1 MLDKLHYIGIVNFKH
16 DKSYMFTTDY
26 FVNFKHMTSPICLL
40 QIILGSASNNIY
52 FQAVQLLKAMN
63 WDMEGPV
70 CYSSL
75 SAIVNHLLRQPLNAE
90 REGMYDDIQN
100 E

>member
-1 MLDKLHYIGIVNFKH
+1 
-16 DKSYMFTTDY
+16 MFTTDY
-26 FVNFKHMTSPICLL
+26 LVNFKHMTSPICLL

-90 REGMYDDIQN
+90 REGMYDDKQN

>member
-1 MLDKLHYIGIVNFKH
+1 M
-16 DKSYMFTTDY
+16 
-26 FVNFKHMTSPICLL
+26 CLL
-40 QIILGSASNNIY
+40 QIIFNSTSNNI
-52 FQAVQLLKAMN
+52 FLQAVQLLKAMN

-90 REGMYDDIQN
+90 REGMYMYDGNQN
-100 E
+100 IYQFL